1 MNKKLVWLLLFI
13 LIPIGCNEPEQT
25 VDAQSQVDVFLID
38 INPQLYQAMSK
49 MRDELTLV
57 DHKIQKLYDLK
68 DRFPNQRD
76 MVNKALKQWQ
86 GLRKNL
92 DSTLKRIHH
101 QAERAYVAYELDEI
115 QGKQKFNAIS
125 QELLKEANAVLANAE
140 TTKSLIEEELYGK

>member
-1 MNKKLVWLLLFI
+1 MNNKGLWLLLLIFI
-13 LIPIGCNEPEQT
+13 LIACNEPKQT
-25 VDAQSQVDVFLID
+25 VDTQNQVDVFLID
-38 INPQLYQAMSK
+38 INPKLHQAMSQ
-49 MRDELTLV
+49 MRNELILV
-57 DHKIQKLYDLK
+57 EQKIQKLYDLK

-92 DSTLKRIHH
+92 KSTLKRISH

-125 QELLKEANAVLANAE
+125 QELLKEANMVLANAE
-140 TTKSLIEEELYGK
+140 ATKLLIEEELYGK

>member
-1 MNKKLVWLLLFI
+1 MNKKLLWLLLLI
-13 LIPIGCNEPEQT
+13 LIPIACNEQEQT
-25 VDAQSQVDVFLID
+25 VDAQSQVDIFLID

-49 MRDELTLV
+49 MSEELALV

-86 GLRKNL
+86 GLRKDL
-92 DSTLKRIHH
+92 DSTLKRIRHH
-101 QAERAYVAYELDEI
+101 AERAYVAYELDEI
-115 QGKQKFNAIS
+115 QGKQKFSVAS
-125 QELLKEANAVLANAE
+125 QELLKEANVVLANAE

>member
-1 MNKKLVWLLLFI
+1 MNKKLVWLLLLIF
-13 LIPIGCNEPEQT
+13 IPIGCNEPEQT

-38 INPQLYQAMSK
+38 INPKLYQAMSK

-76 MVNKALKQWQ
+76 IVNKALKQWQ

-92 DSTLKRIHH
+92 DSTLKRIRH

-125 QELLKEANAVLANAE
+125 QELLKEANVVLANAE